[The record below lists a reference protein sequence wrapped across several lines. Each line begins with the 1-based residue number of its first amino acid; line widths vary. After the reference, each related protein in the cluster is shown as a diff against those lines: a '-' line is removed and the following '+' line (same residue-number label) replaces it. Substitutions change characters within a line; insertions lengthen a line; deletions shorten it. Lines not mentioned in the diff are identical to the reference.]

1 MKKSIDIELFDKI
14 LIKGSIFYLILPIL
28 LFIFFWLDEKVA
40 PFMLFFLSFCG
51 FRMDRS
57 IAFRKGEYQI
67 TKRNLLSL
75 LVVISL
81 LIVWFYFSGIGR
93 FVYQNYDHRYK
104 NAIFQDLMT
113 YQWPVH
119 FHDAVYNKPAMLC
132 YYFFFWLPPALL
144 GKAAGPFRANII
156 LFLWSLIGLALGYGL
171 FVRLRKKISILETL
185 LFIFFS
191 GLDIIG
197 FLLLHKS
204 FPDFGLHL
212 ETWIPQIQVSS
223 ITTQFYWSFNQF
235 IPVLIG
241 TFLLLSID
249 RKKNYIAIF
258 SLLFPY
264 SPYAVITLIPLVL
277 LWTVSEN
284 YGLESRFSFNFK
296 QIGSKFRN
304 AINIE
309 NVLTPLLIMV
319 VFIPFFLI
327 NSKRVPIETAKNWIP
342 IKEYLLAILLEFL
355 IYFLIMIPKFKSNIS
370 GWCIVTVLCI
380 IPIFCTTDLNMILRG
395 TAPLVLILLMMVL
408 DFLSEKRYLRRR
420 ILLICLLLIGAWTPS
435 SEIYRIIEA
444 TIHHAENQ
452 EVLTFSNNEYTPES
466 GSVGI
471 LTYVSPAQYLSY
483 EEDYQDSFFYRYLM
497 IR

>member
-1 MKKSIDIELFDKI
+1 VKKTINIEFFDKI
-14 LIKGSIFYLILPIL
+14 LIRGSFFYLLLPIL
-28 LFIFFWLDEKVA
+28 LFIFFWIDEKIA
-40 PFMLFFLSFCG
+40 ILMLILLSFCG

-57 IAFRKGEYQI
+57 IVYRNGEYRI

-75 LVVISL
+75 FVVIFL

-104 NAIFQDLMT
+104 NAIFQDLLT
-113 YQWPVH
+113 YQWPVQ
-119 FHDAVYNKPAMLC
+119 FHDAVYNKPALLC

-144 GKAAGPFRANII
+144 GKAAGPFRANIF
-156 LFLWSLIGLALGYGL
+156 LFLWSLIGMGLGYGL
-171 FVRLRKKISILETL
+171 FVRLRKKISILETI

-204 FPDFGLHL
+204 FPAFGLHL

-235 IPVLIG
+235 IPILIG
-241 TFLLLSID
+241 TFLLLNVD

-264 SPYAVITLIPLVL
+264 SPYAVITLIPLIL

-296 QIGSKFRN
+296 LIGEKVRASL
-304 AINIE
+304 NIE
-309 NVLTPLLIMV
+309 NILTPIIIMV
-319 VFIPFFLI
+319 IFIPFFLI
-327 NSKRVPIETAKNWIP
+327 NSKRVPIETGTSWIS
-342 IKEYLLAILLEFL
+342 IKEYLFAILLEFL
-355 IYFLIMIPKFKSNIS
+355 IYFMIMIPKFKSNIS
-370 GWCIVTVLCI
+370 GWILIAVLCVL
-380 IPIFCTTDLNMILRG
+380 PLFCTTDLNIILRG
-395 TAPLVLILLMMVL
+395 TAPLVLIFLIMVL
-408 DFLSEKRYLRRR
+408 DFLSDKNYRNRR
-420 ILLICLLLIGAWTPS
+420 ILLICLLLIGAWTPV
-435 SEIYRIIEA
+435 SEIYRTIDY

-466 GSVGI
+466 GAVGI
-471 LTYVSPAQYLSY
+471 LTFVSPAQYLSY
-483 EEDYQDSFFYRYLM
+483 EEDYRDSFFYRYLM
-497 IR
+497 VR